1 MEMMANIYTAQTPQ
15 FGVSKVTFEISF
27 GVSNEDFYSARM
39 HKKIARKWQM
49 CIILQM
55 IPIPYKCCSFES
67 YIHQESC
74 LNVS

>member
-39 HKKIARKWQM
+39 HKK
-49 CIILQM
+49 LL
-55 IPIPYKCCSFES
+55 ES
-67 YIHQESC
+67 DRC
-74 LNVS
+74 A